1 MNFNELTKN
10 FLSRQAVVCEGG
22 VCDGN
27 LERRDV
33 KSSHV
38 VLAAALVLVVDDVLP
53 DVVLGAGV
61 LDLRLAPP
69 VVHHKHQH
77 QD

>member
-33 KSSHV
+33 ESSHV

-53 DVVLGAGV
+53 HIVLGPGV
-61 LDLRLAPP
+61 LYLRLPPP
-69 VVHHKHQH
+69 VVDNKHQN
-77 QD
+77 

>member
-33 KSSHV
+33 ESSHV

-53 DVVLGAGV
+53 HSVRGPGV
-61 LDLRLAPP
+61 LYLRLPP
-69 VVHHKHQH
+69 PIVDNKHQN
-77 QD
+77 

>member
-33 KSSHV
+33 ESSHV
-38 VLAAALVLVVDDVLP
+38 VLAAALVLVVDDVLSHI
-53 DVVLGAGV
+53 VLGPGV
-61 LDLRLAPP
+61 LYLRLPP
-69 VVHHKHQH
+69 PIVDNKHQN
-77 QD
+77 